1 MGILDDFAETARDF
15 AEKARA
21 ATTSAVAIQNAF
33 KAVEYALSAYAKGHG
48 KRIPEAHYQAENL
61 AHRLS
66 RDIGRKFTEL
76 FRMYL
81 GSYRLE
87 DGERRARALE
97 LMNELLEEMRKHGV
111 EI

>member
-1 MGILDDFAETARDF
+1 MAIRDDFAEAARDF
-15 AEKARA
+15 AERARA
-21 ATTSAVAIQNAF
+21 AITSAVAIQNAF
-33 KAVEYALSAYAKGHG
+33 KAAEYALSSYAEKHG

-66 RDIGRKFTEL
+66 GDFGQKFTEL

-87 DGERRARALE
+87 DGERRARALR
-97 LMNELLEEMRKHGV
+97 LMDELLREMREHGV
-111 EI
+111 EV

>member
-1 MGILDDFAETARDF
+1 
-15 AEKARA
+15 
-21 ATTSAVAIQNAF
+21 VAIQNAF
-33 KAVEYALSAYAKGHG
+33 KAVEYALFSYAKKQG

-66 RDIGRKFTEL
+66 GDFGRKFTEL

-87 DGERRARALE
+87 DGERRTRALK
-97 LMNELLEEMRKHGV
+97 LMDELLREMVKYGV